1 MTARH
6 GMHGTRRTLRPVL
19 CALLTI
25 TVLLAGCGDKGGGGG
40 GGGGEELKA
49 GKGAISGLV
58 INDVYRPVPGALVL
72 ASNGMTATTDASGQF
87 TLLDLDPGAYLL
99 RVQVDGHEAAP
110 QSVDVVEGQYAES
123 EIIARRIFNEGGRI
137 ITNEFSVFIPCAAGF
152 IVNGIT
158 MNCVLDLSGDSFRS
172 SFTSNL
178 TAYENITFMVTE
190 WKFSKTGDWNLQIR
204 EDDGTPQGGERY
216 AVLDVLQGD
225 YARVLL
231 EKGVLNE
238 EANDQRNNVIWN
250 NTKLF
255 ATGIFLN
262 GQFKNEA
269 QEVYDQVPV
278 VCPTTQD
285 LPPPAPAVLCSA
297 TGAGVAFGVRAR
309 IIQSVFIGEPDVDAN
324 SYNVLG

>member
-1 MTARH
+1 MKA
-6 GMHGTRRTLRPVL
+6 VL
-19 CALLTI
+19 CALLTV
-25 TVLLAGCGDKGGGGG
+25 TVLLAGCGGKGGGGG
-40 GGGGEELKA
+40 GDGVEPLKA

-58 INDVYRPVPGALVL
+58 INDVYRPVPDALVL

-87 TLLDLDPGAYLL
+87 TLIDLDPGAYLL

-110 QSVDVVEGQYAES
+110 QSIDVVAGQYAES

-158 MNCVLDLSGDSFRS
+158 ANCVLDLSGDSFRS

-178 TAYENITFMVTE
+178 TEHANVTYMVTE
-190 WKFSKTGDWNLQIR
+190 WKFSQAGDWNVQIR
-204 EDDGTPQGGERY
+204 EDNGEAAGGERY
-216 AVLDVLQGD
+216 AVLDVMQGD

-231 EKGVLNE
+231 QKGVLNT
-238 EANDQRNNVIWN
+238 EANDQSNNVVWN

-269 QEVYDQVPV
+269 QDVYDQVPA
-278 VCPTTQD
+278 VCETTQGQPGPD
-285 LPPPAPAVLCSA
+285 ALCSA
-297 TGAGVAFGVRAR
+297 TGVGATFGVRAR
-309 IIQSVFIGEPDVDAN
+309 IIQSVFIGEPDVDVTT
-324 SYNVLG
+324 YEVLA